1 MSSSLPGKF
10 QDHYIAL
17 GLEPKAE
24 SEAIQAAYSKLAR
37 MYHPDNPETGDEKKF
52 EAVNMAYEVLS
63 DPVMRLEFDKLKG
76 IDREAGNPVFSG
88 PGFFEALKLG
98 AMLRSTVLCILCDR
112 RRMKPFRPT
121 IASRDLENML
131 QASPEE
137 MSFALWYLKQRGQVI
152 NDDKSN
158 LQITADGMD
167 YLERNPPSPAGIL
180 ALIKPESIAAANP
193 APQPVA
199 PPAVPDS
206 PREESSV
213 LKALHRVL
221 TRDHLP
227 QDIRTVAPRPKS

>member
-1 MSSSLPGKF
+1 
-10 QDHYIAL
+10 
-17 GLEPKAE
+17 
-24 SEAIQAAYSKLAR
+24 
-37 MYHPDNPETGDEKKF
+37 
-52 EAVNMAYEVLS
+52 
-63 DPVMRLEFDKLKG
+63 
-76 IDREAGNPVFSG
+76 VFSG

>member
-1 MSSSLPGKF
+1 MSSYLPGKF

>member
-76 IDREAGNPVFSG
+76 IDRDAGNPVFSG

-199 PPAVPDS
+199 PPAVPDA